1 MAILWDLC
9 RWSIICHQQ
18 LLRRLIVVSEQSAG
32 LSRRFAIT
40 CARAQVRRAQPA
52 GLPSLLL
59 ALLVI
64 FLIFLLKNWPS
75 LMAKN
80 RRNGMENTP
89 IKLARTFWVFCIS
102 YKLIKESN
110 QSLQISAFRIGDR
123 KTEISKFVDF
133 TLFWCLGV
141 TIFEAWASTSPGG
154 WASKSTGAWASK
166 IVIWKIRFFRYNVG
180 SFSTQFSGSTIE
192 ILRTPTSELIFPQL
206 SPRGHRSLLSL
217 TGREILLFFDKSDF
231 RFEKFLCLAKNCLMP
246 GFQVFWCLGYK
257 TSWCL
262 GFKISWCLGFKCS
275 WLVQNAKT

>member
-1 MAILWDLC
+1 
-9 RWSIICHQQ
+9 
-18 LLRRLIVVSEQSAG
+18 
-32 LSRRFAIT
+32 
-40 CARAQVRRAQPA
+40 
-52 GLPSLLL
+52 
-59 ALLVI
+59 
-64 FLIFLLKNWPS
+64 
-75 LMAKN
+75 MAKN

-89 IKLARTFWVFCIS
+89 IKLARTFWVFCMS

-123 KTEISKFVDF
+123 KTKISKFVDF
-133 TLFWCLGV
+133 TLFWCLGL

-257 TSWCL
+257 ISWCL